1 MDVATT
7 SETIVHLVSFIDLVT
22 IALSVVALIVT
33 IIGFFASLKFYRE
46 GMKAQDLANKAMVSL
61 SEKTAFIQSEI
72 NEIKNKTLD
81 AAIHVSQDYEEIQS
95 KVEELRAS
103 IVQEALD
110 SIGETTLEETN
121 KLKETVNQELAEL
134 KELVTT
140 SRTSAEVRL
149 QEIGPVRPVFLTES
163 SSFGG
168 VLPKKETLKA
178 GIREVMRRFKKR
190 PDQWV
195 ALHTIANNVGISIR
209 LADRLIKEMVK
220 DGEIKTRKIED
231 NIQFRLAD

>member
-1 MDVATT
+1 MDVAT
-7 SETIVHLVSFIDLVT
+7 SSGTIVHLVSFIDLVT

-46 GMKAQDLANKAMVSL
+46 GMKAQTLANKAMVSL
-61 SEKTAFIQSEI
+61 SERTAFIQSEI

-81 AAIHVSQDYEEIQS
+81 AAITVSRDYEEIQN
-95 KVEELRAS
+95 KLEEVGTK
-103 IVQEALD
+103 IVQEARD
-110 SIGETTLEETN
+110 SIGETRLEETN
-121 KLKETVNQELAEL
+121 KLKEVVNEELSKL

-140 SRTSAEVRL
+140 SQASAEVRL
-149 QEIGPVRPVFLTES
+149 HEIGPVRPTFLTD
-163 SSFGG
+163 SFGG
-168 VLPKKETLKA
+168 VLPGRETLKA
-178 GIREVMRRFKKR
+178 GIREVMRRFKKK

-231 NIQFRLAD
+231 NTQFRLTD